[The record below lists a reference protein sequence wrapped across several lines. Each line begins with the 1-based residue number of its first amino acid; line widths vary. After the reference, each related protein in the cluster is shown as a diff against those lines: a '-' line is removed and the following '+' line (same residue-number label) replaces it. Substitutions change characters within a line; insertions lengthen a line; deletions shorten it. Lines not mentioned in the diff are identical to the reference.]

1 MTRSIKA
8 LSSAA
13 IVAALAL
20 PAVASAQDTS
30 STGRR
35 VTRDSAG
42 ARNTA
47 SMTRVR
53 FDTTQAIALTGVT
66 IARIDSTGPGASH
79 GGADK
84 TSSAATGAMG
94 SAAAGTMG
102 ATASAMSPM
111 HHEKK
116 GQSLTAIIR
125 SGTDSMQIVLA
136 PAEYLAAK
144 QLTLAIGDVINVKGV
159 RMDAG
164 TSGQGAGATPASVAM
179 TTILATEIVKGS
191 TTVQLRDTST
201 GEPSWETM
209 GSDAGKN
216 GASMTMPPMK
226 KDSVSVTS
234 PVRKP

>member
-13 IVAALAL
+13 IFAALAL

-30 STGRR
+30 STGSR

-42 ARNTA
+42 ARNAA
-47 SMTRVR
+47 SMNRMR

-79 GGADK
+79 GADK
-84 TSSAATGAMG
+84 SSSAATGAMG

-102 ATASAMSPM
+102 ATASATSPT
-111 HHEKK
+111 HHEK

-164 TSGQGAGATPASVAM
+164 ASGQGAGVTTASVAV

-191 TTVQLRDTST
+191 TTVQLRDKST

-216 GASMTMPPMK
+216 RASMTMPPMK